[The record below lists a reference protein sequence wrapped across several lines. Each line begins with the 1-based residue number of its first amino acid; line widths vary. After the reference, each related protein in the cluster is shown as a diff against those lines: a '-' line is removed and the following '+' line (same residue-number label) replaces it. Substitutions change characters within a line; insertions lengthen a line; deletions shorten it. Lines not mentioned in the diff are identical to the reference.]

1 MSDEQDPTNLVEL
14 ASDSVAP
21 FKQELRKRL
30 GVELDERDALAV
42 ESALLKAFLRGLAE
56 GGAEASERVL
66 DQGVEPLLLSAFG
79 GTPPNPS
86 ELAPPVPDV
95 DPWAERYGR

>member
-1 MSDEQDPTNLVEL
+1 MSEQQDPTGLVEL

-21 FKQELRKRL
+21 FKQELRERL

-56 GGAEASERVL
+56 GGAETTERVL
-66 DQGVEPLLLSAFG
+66 DQGVEPRLLNAFG
-79 GTPPNPS
+79 GPTLKPS
-86 ELAPPVPDV
+86 ELAPPVPDI
-95 DPWAERYGR
+95 DPWAARYGR